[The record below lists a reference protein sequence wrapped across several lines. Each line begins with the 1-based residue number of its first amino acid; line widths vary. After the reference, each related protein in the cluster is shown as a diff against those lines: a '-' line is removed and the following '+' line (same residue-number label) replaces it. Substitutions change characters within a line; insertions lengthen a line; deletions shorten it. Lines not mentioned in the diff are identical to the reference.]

1 VADIEVKGLPELS
14 RSLKGLTADLEDMR
28 PINGDVA
35 RDLVAAVSSRAPRK
49 SGRLAG
55 SFVAVGSANKAS
67 ASSALDYAGVQNYGS
82 AGHNIEGQH
91 FAEAALEA
99 SAAGAKAKYD
109 EGVAK
114 LCRKAE
120 Q

>member
-14 RSLKGLTADLEDMR
+14 RSLKGLEADLKDMT

-55 SFVAVGSANKAS
+55 SFVATGSAKKAT

-99 SAAGAKAKYD
+99 SAAGAEAKYRD
-109 EGVAK
+109 GVAK

-120 Q
+120 T